1 MAITFRS
8 GATATGVASC
18 IITAP
23 SGLSSGDVMV
33 ACVVIDA
40 GTPSGPAGW
49 YRVALGNTVAG
60 NPVSAWMKVA
70 GGSEPGNYTFSG
82 GSTLTEGVILAFVG
96 VDNTVPNDADTT
108 VSNGNAATV
117 AWPDIKTR
125 TAGAWHVALVGDT
138 TGGVGT
144 PTNYSARTSS
154 VIYVDT
160 FTREIAAAG
169 NVTGVTATGGVDW
182 ATVSVALRPFVANPS
197 ASVFYLKS

>member
-33 ACVVIDA
+33 ACVAIDA

-96 VDNTVPNDADTT
+96 VDNTIPNDADTT
-108 VSNGNAATV
+108 IGSGNVGTV
-117 AWPDIKTR
+117 TWPNITTKT
-125 TAGAWHVALVGDT
+125 ANAWHVALVGDT
-138 TGGVGT
+138 VGTVGT
-144 PTNYSARTSS
+144 PTNYTAQTSS
-154 VIYVDT
+154 AIYVDT
-160 FTREIAAAG
+160 FTREISAAG
-169 NVTGVTATGGVDW
+169 VVTGVSASGGTDW
-182 ATVSVALRPFVANPS
+182 VAISVALRPFVANPS